1 MNKSLAVLCAFSL
14 MSSVAFAQKVKS
26 KVIKP
31 EKITPP
37 QEAVK
42 PNPWVF
48 TYGKDTVYRSEFE
61 RLLTKNKNQ
70 KEAPTEASVR
80 EYLELYQNFKMKV
93 NEAKLMQLDTFN
105 SFRTELAGYRKQLA
119 NPYLTDKKATEGLIK
134 EAYNHMLTEVYA
146 SHILINCTEN
156 AKPADTLAAYN
167 KILEL
172 RKRILKG
179 ESFDTLAKDY
189 SNDPSAIQ
197 NFGNLGWFSAFD
209 MIYPFEKMAYSTAKG
224 QTSMP
229 FRTRFGYH
237 IIKVNDVRAAR
248 GEVKVQH
255 IMRSTG
261 QNSTLETQIEQ
272 KKIMDS
278 VYRLAKSGVS
288 FDELVANFSQDESS
302 KANKGMMSWISSSS
316 RYPEEFK
323 NAAFGLSIGE
333 VSAVFST
340 SYGYHLVKL
349 VEKKGIPELKEI
361 EETLK
366 TRVARDSRAESSKA
380 SVSARIRRENNFT
393 EFPANFRLFI
403 NKCDSSMFMDGYMV
417 DEKKF
422 TSTPL
427 FKLGNKNYTESE
439 FVNYMIAGHDHY
451 EPGQSVMMMIT
462 NIYKRYIDEE
472 ALIFEEAQLE
482 TKYEDFRN
490 LMQEYHD
497 GILLFDLTDKL
508 VWNKAVNDSVGLQK
522 FHETNKNKYMW
533 KERVRV
539 LTFSCLDEKTKKA
552 AMKMAA
558 AGKTPE
564 EIKAKLGKK
573 IVGSVVVTEQKAE
586 RGENVSMDK
595 LYDKTGVVDIPNE
608 NGQFKFYVVTGIVP
622 PEPKSLKEA
631 KGIITSDYQTYLE
644 KEWIKELRA
653 KYPVQVNEETVRL
666 LFK

>member
-1 MNKSLAVLCAFSL
+1 
-14 MSSVAFAQKVKS
+14 
-26 KVIKP
+26 
-31 EKITPP
+31 
-37 QEAVK
+37 
-42 PNPWVF
+42 
-48 TYGKDTVYRSEFE
+48 
-61 RLLTKNKNQ
+61 
-70 KEAPTEASVR
+70 
-80 EYLELYQNFKMKV
+80 
-93 NEAKLMQLDTFN
+93 
-105 SFRTELAGYRKQLA
+105 
-119 NPYLTDKKATEGLIK
+119 
-134 EAYNHMLTEVYA
+134 
-146 SHILINCTEN
+146 
-156 AKPADTLAAYN
+156 
-167 KILEL
+167 
-172 RKRILKG
+172 
-179 ESFDTLAKDY
+179 
-189 SNDPSAIQ
+189 
-197 NFGNLGWFSAFD
+197 
-209 MIYPFEKMAYSTAKG
+209 
-224 QTSMP
+224 
-229 FRTRFGYH
+229 
-237 IIKVNDVRAAR
+237 
-248 GEVKVQH
+248 
-255 IMRSTG
+255 
-261 QNSTLETQIEQ
+261 
-272 KKIMDS
+272 
-278 VYRLAKSGVS
+278 
-288 FDELVANFSQDESS
+288 
-302 KANKGMMSWISSSS
+302 
-316 RYPEEFK
+316 
-323 NAAFGLSIGE
+323 
-333 VSAVFST
+333 
-340 SYGYHLVKL
+340 
-349 VEKKGIPELKEI
+349 
-361 EETLK
+361 
-366 TRVARDSRAESSKA
+366 
-380 SVSARIRRENNFT
+380 
-393 EFPANFRLFI
+393 
-403 NKCDSSMFMDGYMV
+403 MFMDGYVV